1 MSTLNERE
9 AALRRALHAAADA
22 FEPGSDGL
30 QRIQSRLGR
39 PRPIAV
45 AWADAA
51 WLDLRLWATAGLDAV
66 LDLIGRGRRL
76 AWQRFGPTQR
86 RSGHRASRS
95 FGWLRPLAALGV
107 TVFIVAAGAYV
118 AFDAQQA
125 IFPSSSRSA
134 GSAGGSSGSGGN
146 ANGGPGSTESHTQ
159 STFGSGSPTA
169 YPAATCKP
177 KAKPPK
183 PHRATSPSSPA
194 SSAPLQSDTPTAT
207 PSPSLTDDPSPSPSP
222 SATDPTGDGDPTNAP
237 TIAASSSA
245 SAPAG
250 STSAAAGPIYPRAP
264 KASSSPCG

>member
-66 LDLIGRGRRL
+66 LDLLGRGRRL
-76 AWQRFGPTQR
+76 AWQRFGPTQQ

-107 TVFIVAAGAYV
+107 TVVIVAAGAYV

-134 GSAGGSSGSGGN
+134 GSPGGGSGAGGN
-146 ANGGPGSTESHTQ
+146 ANGGSGSTESHTQ
-159 STFGSGSPTA
+159 SPLGSGPVG
-169 YPAATCKP
+169 
-177 KAKPPK
+177 
-183 PHRATSPSSPA
+183 A
-194 SSAPLQSDTPTAT
+194 SS
-207 PSPSLTDDPSPSPSP
+207 
-222 SATDPTGDGDPTNAP
+222 SATDAGSGPTLAP
-237 TIAASSSA
+237 TLAPSSTA

-250 STSAAAGPIYPRAP
+250 STSPAAGPSHSTKP
-264 KASSSPCG
+264 KASPSP